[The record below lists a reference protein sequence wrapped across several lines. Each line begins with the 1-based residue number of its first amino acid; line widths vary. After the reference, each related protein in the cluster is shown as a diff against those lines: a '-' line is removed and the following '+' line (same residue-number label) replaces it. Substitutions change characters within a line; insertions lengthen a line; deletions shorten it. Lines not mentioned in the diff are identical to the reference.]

1 MVLNQANKLKNQI
14 KVLDAERD
22 QIEAERQY
30 YQVHQTQIQN
40 DTQQSF
46 L

>member
-30 YQVHQTQIQN
+30 YQVQQTQIQN